1 MNEHQRHVKAR
12 QEILRGELPEKRI
25 FIPVEDLEFK
35 KETRKKREDDRK
47 RSAERLEVFK
57 DFRMPWFCPE
67 CDKVMK
73 QRLDDKMWRLYGHCF
88 DCQIQVENK
97 MRINGTFN
105 GYAKK
110 KVLENKKSWIKEQI
124 QGIEEWKN
132 QDDVVFYNQINPE
145 VGIVDEEKYNV
156 DKEHIIQMANEALEE
171 LNEMMEE
178 VRLELGNTITG

>member
-1 MNEHQRHVKAR
+1 MAYSKETERENKA
-12 QEILRGELPEKRI
+12 LGDLLKGKTPEKR
-25 FIPVEDLEFK
+25 VMVGYK
-35 KETRKKREDDRK
+35 GKEKEKGDIVPKMTE
-47 RSAERLEVFK
+47 LMQGV
-57 DFRMPWFCPE
+57 RMPLFCKK
-67 CDKVMK
+67 CDKIMK

-156 DKEHIIQMANEALEE
+156 DKEHIKQMANEALEE